1 MKDEDRLRIE
11 GYDTEI
17 RKCEEAVRQYRE
29 SEDAYLAVHP
39 EIGKGIGRS
48 NLAANLLFAAA
59 LIADFFLLAIL
70 LPAGVFFLA
79 GIILVRVLFAQKFKA
94 SYIERHIS
102 RELLVRKRQSEEKG
116 RFAAQLRHEKEKFIR
131 SLQ

>member
-39 EIGKGIGRS
+39 EIGKDIGRS
-48 NLAANLLFAAA
+48 NLAANFLFAAA